1 MKRVA
6 ELERL
11 AKVARQQSHMTANR
25 EAREVLIEIADGFM
39 AAATDRRVALASVQQ
54 LEQDS
59 GRAADR
65 QKS

>member
-1 MKRVA
+1 
-6 ELERL
+6 
-11 AKVARQQSHMTANR
+11 MTTNR

-54 LEQDS
+54 LEPDS